1 MDIKKSNWYNGA
13 ICSTVLALSAP
24 TNKQSEQCT
33 KEAEECIQNL
43 MSEIRLDVIKQAHTL
58 AKSDHRVFNA
68 WFRKNINSNMPK
80 R

>member
-24 TNKQSEQCT
+24 TDKQSEQCA

-43 MSEIRLDVIKQAHTL
+43 VSEIRLEIIKEANTL
-58 AKSDHRVFNA
+58 AKSDHKVFNA

>member
-24 TNKQSEQCT
+24 TDKQSEQCA

-43 MSEIRLDVIKQAHTL
+43 MSEIRLQIINEANIL
-58 AKSDHRVFNA
+58 AKSDHKVFNA

>member
-1 MDIKKSNWYNGA
+1 MDLSRRKWYNGA
-13 ICSTVLALSAP
+13 ICSTVLSLTAP
-24 TNKQSEQCT
+24 TDKKSLECA

-43 MSEIRLDVIKQAHTL
+43 MSEIRLEVLKEANTL
-58 AKSDHRVFNA
+58 AVSDHKVFNA

>member
-24 TNKQSEQCT
+24 TDKQSEQCT

-43 MSEIRLDVIKQAHTL
+43 
-58 AKSDHRVFNA
+58 N
-68 WFRKNINSNMPK
+68 
-80 R
+80 